1 MHQGVQMLADSD
13 TATEANPEQAG
24 LGHMEALMGEGM
36 AMETVHLI
44 RCKSD
49 GGAASTLVG
58 Q

>member
-1 MHQGVQMLADSD
+1 MLADSD